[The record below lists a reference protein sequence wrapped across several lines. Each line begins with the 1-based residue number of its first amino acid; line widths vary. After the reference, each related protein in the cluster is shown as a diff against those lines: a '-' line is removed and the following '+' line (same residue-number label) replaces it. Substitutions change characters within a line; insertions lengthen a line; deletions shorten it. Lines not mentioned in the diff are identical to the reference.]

1 MEKVHARNQGVHN
14 DYSGDLCRG
23 GSRLF
28 LSDSERC
35 IGGKYFRSGDAFG
48 KCDTAAD
55 FSADLYFK
63 CGASGGGL
71 SFYRTRVRRQD
82 GVYVTDTAGFLWV
95 FEQVFPDFVSLNR
108 MR

>member
-1 MEKVHARNQGVHN
+1 MAKKSMRVIGEYTMITAATFVVAAA
-14 DYSGDLCRG
+14 SI
-23 GSRLF
+23 F
-28 LSDSERC
+28 FSDSERC

-71 SFYRTRVRRQD
+71 SFLSDASSASRRCI
-82 GVYVTDTAGFLWV
+82 
-95 FEQVFPDFVSLNR
+95 R
-108 MR
+108 H